1 MFSQYGQDGLPIH
14 PSTTRV
20 FEGLAEGGVAALKGE
35 EVGKEVGVRMRRVIL
50 VVVGQCVADLDPVE
64 DLEGVTHEVGVR
76 VVERLRDGERVNVS
90 ETVPVGD
97 TEKGPEEAV
106 QMEAPAAEVI
116 PLGQGTHVALEE
128 APTAE
133 LLVPAGHRVALME
146 LKGQ

>member
-1 MFSQYGQDGLPIH
+1 
-14 PSTTRV
+14 V

-97 TEKGPEEAV
+97 TEKGPE
-106 QMEAPAAEVI
+106 
-116 PLGQGTHVALEE
+116 
-128 APTAE
+128 
-133 LLVPAGHRVALME
+133 
-146 LKGQ
+146 